1 MDELTH
7 FLFWA
12 IGYVAVIAIVV
23 SAVMAMGD

>member
-1 MDELTH
+1 MDEWTH

-12 IGYVAVIAIVV
+12 IGYTAVIAIVV